1 MEIAMVRVNNYYDI
15 SLDEIGLPTRWI
27 GNVPLFNKND
37 CITLINYCEQ
47 NGFGILGMEGFNL
60 LGNSRVPNMDAIVD
74 FSELMNLDQI
84 NFKEKS
90 VSIAR
95 DFVSNFYDAEIEF
108 ELVLIK

>member
-1 MEIAMVRVNNYYDI
+1 MVRVNNYYDI
-15 SLDEIGLPTRWI
+15 SLDELGLPTRWI
-27 GNVPLFNKND
+27 GNVPLFNKKD

-47 NGFGILGMEGFNL
+47 NGFGILGIEGFNF

-84 NFKEKS
+84 DFKEKS
-90 VSIAR
+90 ASIAR
-95 DFVSNFYDAEIEF
+95 DFVSSFYDPEIEF